1 MTCLRKFNYFFND
14 ESEENWI
21 NEMSAKG
28 WHFKQFRL
36 GMYAFE
42 KGEPGEYIYRVDY
55 LDKLGFGKAVK
66 EYIDFVEST
75 GPELVQKQL
84 NWVYFRQHRDLGEF
98 ELYSDSASKLQF
110 INRLLAFIVAIIF
123 VNLLSIVA
131 NGSISF
137 TGDGHSIHSFF
148 AGFSSGVI
156 MMLLIPTIS
165 LVKRR
170 KKLKKKSELFEV

>member
-66 EYIDFVEST
+66 ECIAVCLKPRQSIIWKIRRT
-75 GPELVQKQL
+75 GQKQ
-84 NWVYFRQHRDLGEF
+84 
-98 ELYSDSASKLQF
+98 
-110 INRLLAFIVAIIF
+110 
-123 VNLLSIVA
+123 
-131 NGSISF
+131 
-137 TGDGHSIHSFF
+137 
-148 AGFSSGVI
+148 
-156 MMLLIPTIS
+156 
-165 LVKRR
+165 
-170 KKLKKKSELFEV
+170 